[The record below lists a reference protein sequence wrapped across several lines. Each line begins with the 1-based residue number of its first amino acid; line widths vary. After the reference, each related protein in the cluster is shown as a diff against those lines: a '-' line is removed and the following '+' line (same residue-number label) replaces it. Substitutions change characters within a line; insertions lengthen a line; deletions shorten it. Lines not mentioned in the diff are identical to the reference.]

1 MVQIINFKNYY
12 IIIIMTKFKITRTDI
27 INYLI
32 EKYNLKTYLEIG
44 VRNPNDNFNKIKC
57 DNKVA
62 VDPEPL
68 IQTENIYIGTSDNY
82 FQNISHNK
90 KFDIIF
96 IDGLHLE
103 EQVDK
108 DITNSLNHLNKNGF
122 ILLHDCNPPT
132 EFHQREVYEVD
143 GKFPS
148 WNGTVWRSIVK
159 LRMNNT
165 NLKINVIDTDWG
177 VGVITKSKN
186 ENLFPKQDINYK
198 LLENNR
204 EKLLNLIYYDKFK
217 LLY

>member
-1 MVQIINFKNYY
+1 
-12 IIIIMTKFKITRTDI
+12 MTKFKITRTDI

-68 IQTENIYIGTSDNY
+68 IKTENIYVGTSDNY
-82 FQNISHNK
+82 FQNISQNK

-143 GKFPS
+143 GKFPA

-177 VGVITKSKN
+177 VGVITKSNN
-186 ENLFPKQDINYK
+186 EELFPKQDINYK

-204 EKLLNLIYYDKFK
+204 EKLLNLISYCKFK